1 MIRFQTVGVIIRNFG
16 LKPFVCNPKRLITNS
31 GCSS

>member
-16 LKPFVCNPKRLITNS
+16 LKQFVFNTKRLITNS